1 MKFRELIGALAA
13 LAVVATA
20 CCAGG
25 KGPRT
30 MDGKKIDPFIYGV
43 YGVYGDVVAEIA
55 DAPEGYE
62 PVYLSHYGRHGS
74 RYILHDTQ
82 YVFVAQVLEKAD
94 ADGILTPKG
103 RELHDRY
110 MSIYP
115 QLEGKTGLLAP
126 LGQQQHREIAKRMY
140 ESFPMLF
147 DGRRIV
153 ALSTNL
159 QRTKMSMEAFEEE
172 LLELCPGLDID
183 AKVSEEDMYYLNP
196 HSVQNPKVG
205 AKDLHWKSPNAPWRE
220 EFNECLRQNV
230 DWRSFGSRIFS
241 DMDRACE
248 ICKVENFELDL
259 YFICIHLEGLPIES
273 PGFFDFFTSDELE
286 NLAEF
291 GENYILYVRTGRYP
305 KADGRGWALAESLLE
320 DFIVKAD
327 RDIEEG
333 EPAVRLRFGHD
344 GCMMSLFAL
353 MELDGWNGSESDP
366 TRFREV
372 WDISKVRMAAN
383 IQFIF
388 YRNAEGRTIVRMLYN
403 EEDTKLPFP
412 AIEGE
417 EYFYDWEDFKAFYT
431 PRIEAAKKLLEES
444 SI

>member
-1 MKFRELIGALAA
+1 MEYSVVFIIWQ
-13 LAVVATA
+13 AVVTVLCVMFAVRSVKFANQIDALFTA
-20 CCAGG
+20 IFNAAKDIDDLRNYITEVRQEI
-25 KGPRT
+25 KGQL
-30 MDGKKIDPFIYGV
+30 DEINDKYDA
-43 YGVYGDVVAEIA
+43 AE
-55 DAPEGYE
+55 E
-62 PVYLSHYGRHGS
+62 
-74 RYILHDTQ
+74 
-82 YVFVAQVLEKAD
+82 
-94 ADGILTPKG
+94 
-103 RELHDRY
+103 
-110 MSIYP
+110 
-115 QLEGKTGLLAP
+115 
-126 LGQQQHREIAKRMY
+126 
-140 ESFPMLF
+140 
-147 DGRRIV
+147 
-153 ALSTNL
+153 
-159 QRTKMSMEAFEEE
+159 MSMEAFEEE

-183 AKVSEEDMYYLNP
+183 ARVSEEDMYYLNP

-327 RDIEEG
+327 RDMREG

-417 EYFYDWEDFKAFYT
+417 EYFYDWEDFKAFYS

>member
-30 MDGKKIDPFIYGV
+30 MDGKEIDPFIYGV
-43 YGVYGDVVAEIA
+43 YGVYGDVVPEIA

-126 LGQQQHREIAKRMY
+126 LGQQQHREIAKR
-140 ESFPMLF
+140 
-147 DGRRIV
+147 
-153 ALSTNL
+153 
-159 QRTKMSMEAFEEE
+159 
-172 LLELCPGLDID
+172 
-183 AKVSEEDMYYLNP
+183 MYYLNP

-444 SI
+444 AI